1 MDKIKHLA
9 DVQRLIRILIYLLIW
24 FIHHEHIKK
33 IKKEKFR
40 LYLPSEIEV
49 TSLKCNVK

>member
-9 DVQRLIRILIYLLIW
+9 YVQRLIRILIYLLIW

-33 IKKEKFR
+33 IKKKFR
-40 LYLPSEIEV
+40 LYLPSEIV
-49 TSLKCNVK
+49 VASLKCNVK

>member
-33 IKKEKFR
+33 IKKKIQTLLAFR
-40 LYLPSEIEV
+40 DCGRQP
-49 TSLKCNVK
+49 